1 MIFLWHIM
9 FERKGDIGFLRSAP
23 EKDDLGYVY
32 YYYYYYYYISLLLCC
47 FRYSLVITISAMYV
61 EDC

>member
-1 MIFLWHIM
+1 M

-32 YYYYYYYYISLLLCC
+32 YYYYYYYYISLLYIML
-47 FRYSLVITISAMYV
+47 FSAIPWFLLLVPCMLKIARLL
-61 EDC
+61 